1 MSWGYTWHNDSRKKS
16 PFFSVFLMHYD
27 AFRWRTE
34 KNEQQQRGTNHRGNY
49 CTFHFSMQAVIIC
62 IKNLAMEKKWFS
74 GQRPKEKKLR
84 QTENGILTESD
95 DTLKTKQKMCRFGNR
110 SEGQKS
116 HKAQDW
122 QLIVPNRKKK
132 TGVNSHLKKNC
143 NKCSIKPPA
152 ASSTA
157 SSSSW
162 SSSWLGRAQG
172 LKLLWYQRD
181 PLI

>member
-1 MSWGYTWHNDSRKKS
+1 
-16 PFFSVFLMHYD
+16 
-27 AFRWRTE
+27 
-34 KNEQQQRGTNHRGNY
+34 
-49 CTFHFSMQAVIIC
+49 MQAVIIC
-62 IKNLAMEKKWFS
+62 IKNLAMEKNDLVDNVQK
-74 GQRPKEKKLR
+74 KKKLR
-84 QTENGILTESD
+84 QTEVGILTESD

-110 SEGQKS
+110 SEVQKS

-157 SSSSW
+157 SFSSSW
-162 SSSWLGRAQG
+162 SSS
-172 LKLLWYQRD
+172 
-181 PLI
+181 